1 MDGRYDAEEWGS
13 IDADSWLGQR
23 GWKQIRTWH
32 EPIAN
37 RRIPLAGVLGAVV
50 ATAVNV
56 GVLLA
61 ARRWLGVPADES
73 VLSMTVVVAATCGA
87 AFVGSLVLGVLG
99 QTQARPFTVFRRV
112 AAVAFLVACAAAVL
126 LYLGWLP
133 RLGPISSVE
142 LYVVVGMNTVTAVT
156 CVAFLTTMPRGRSY
170 RGGF

>member
-1 MDGRYDAEEWGS
+1 MGS
-13 IDADSWLGQR
+13 IDAGAWLAQR
-23 GWKQIRTWH
+23 GWGQIRTWH
-32 EPIAN
+32 EPIAG

-61 ARRWLGVPADES
+61 ARRWFGIPADAS
-73 VLSMTVVVAATCGA
+73 VLSITVVAAATCGA
-87 AFVGSLVLGVLG
+87 AFVGSLVLAVLG

-112 AAVAFLVACAAAVL
+112 AVAAFLVACAAAVL

-133 RLGPISSVE
+133 RLGPVSAVE
-142 LYVVVGMNTVTAVT
+142 LYVLLGMNTVTAVA

-170 RGGF
+170 GGGF